1 MLKSKKLEEMNN
13 ARLKAEKEE
22 ESDEDILPFNEQYE
36 RMYLFIKK
44 VEEKAAKELI
54 EEEENDENI
63 KNTTPQKQKTVGV
76 NSANKQAVPV
86 NRRKDEFFELLKKA
100 MDKFQIYLQKNQ
112 TLLQKINNF
121 GTKKDKENLNEKK
134 SMLMNKI
141 QIRLLLKSN
150 YILL

>member
-1 MLKSKKLEEMNN
+1 MNN